1 MCDEII
7 DAEET
12 KSIAA
17 NFNEKKQRVKK
28 NLHFRC
34 LFISYNCIIH
44 SC

>member
-12 KSIAA
+12 KSIPA

-28 NLHFRC
+28 KSAF
-34 LFISYNCIIH
+34 
-44 SC
+44 